1 MSDERD
7 EIRRRIDLVDL
18 VGQRVRLKKSGK
30 NYTGLCP
37 FHEDKSPS
45 FMVSPTTG
53 RYKCFA
59 CGESGDVFTWTM
71 KTQGLD
77 FREALELLAKEAGI
91 ELQKGG
97 ASPAQRSDRVRRLEA
112 MEFALRFFRDA
123 FLKSEAATQY
133 CLRRGFEKVVTD
145 KWEIGYAPDVGDA
158 LAVALKKAGYSLDEC
173 KSLFL
178 VERDGGGGYYDKFRG
193 RLMFPIR
200 NERGELVGFGG
211 RLLGD
216 GTPKYVNSS
225 DTPLFHKSHVLYGY
239 FQARD
244 RLMKDSHAIL
254 TEGYFD
260 VIACHRAGVTGA
272 VASLGTA
279 FTEDHAKLLKRFAS
293 KVTILYDGDGAG
305 QKAALRALE
314 ILEQTGLDVRIA
326 RTPQGS
332 DPDTVLQKEG
342 AEAVQKLVDDA
353 VIPLDFELALLEKNN
368 PVSSADFWK
377 QVLPVLAKAKSNVDL
392 ERHLMRLAAVHPEI
406 SDFRSAQRAIRADVA
421 EWKRQ
426 AARAT
431 QPDAPIVGPGVAR
444 RLKPNIK
451 GLHSWELVLFRAILD
466 DRLKKEAWSAVTD
479 PGLMVTTIG
488 RQLAN
493 ELAEVFGSTIPVD
506 PAQVWLTRLD
516 DVLREALAELE
527 FARTEQIVSKEQVL
541 AAIEQLDQRRQ
552 MNTLRSD
559 RMRRRASVEPVSEAG
574 PDDSESQPN
583 QSAGHLDDKTLR
595 ELNARLRKLK
605 GTPENEGDQS

>member
-1 MSDERD
+1 
-7 EIRRRIDLVDL
+7 
-18 VGQRVRLKKSGK
+18 
-30 NYTGLCP
+30 
-37 FHEDKSPS
+37 
-45 FMVSPTTG
+45 MVSPTTG

-71 KTQGLD
+71 KTQGLE

-91 ELQKGG
+91 SLQKGG
-97 ASPAQRSDRVRRLEA
+97 ATPAQRSDRVRRLEA
-112 MEFALRFFRDA
+112 MEFALKFFREA

-133 CLRRGFEKVVTD
+133 CQRRGFEKAVTD
-145 KWEIGYAPDVGDA
+145 RWEIGYAPDVGDA
-158 LAVALKKAGYSLDEC
+158 LATALKKAGYALEEC
-173 KSLFL
+173 RSLFL
-178 VERDGGGGYYDKFRG
+178 VERDAGGGYYDKFRG

-314 ILEQTGLDVRIA
+314 ILEQAGLDVRVA

-332 DPDTVLQKEG
+332 DPDTVLQKDG
-342 AEAVQKLVDDA
+342 ADAVQKLVDDA
-353 VIPLDFELALLEKNN
+353 VIPLDFELGLLEKNH
-368 PVSSADFWK
+368 PVSTADFWK

-392 ERHLMRLAAVHPEI
+392 ERHLMRLAAVHPTI
-406 SDFRSAQRAIRADVA
+406 SDFQSAKKGLLEDLKRYKALLVVSPESHVPETRLRWTKADVKGV
-421 EWKRQ
+421 KR
-426 AARAT
+426 
-431 QPDAPIVGPGVAR
+431 I
-444 RLKPNIK
+444 
-451 GLHSWELVLFRAILD
+451 EAILFKGILD
-466 DRLKKEAWSAVTD
+466 QAFVRHAWSGASNPD
-479 PGLMVTTIG
+479 IMQSKIG
-488 RQLAN
+488 RDIAVSLR
-493 ELAEVFGSTIPVD
+493 EVFGAEPPLELSR
-506 PAQVWLTRLD
+506 VWLTRLD
-516 DVLREALAELE
+516 DQIRDLLGEIEVAKNFELLPQSVQQVLDAIARLEGEATKAQRTSNHMRKKFEEVTALNQTEPISSKGSSQQEELE
-527 FARTEQIVSKEQVL
+527 V
-541 AAIEQLDQRRQ
+541 
-552 MNTLRSD
+552 TLL
-559 RMRRRASVEPVSEAG
+559 RAYSER
-574 PDDSESQPN
+574 
-583 QSAGHLDDKTLR
+583 LKR
-595 ELNARLRKLK
+595 EKL
-605 GTPENEGDQS
+605 GPENEPDRS

>member
-71 KTQGLD
+71 KTQGLE

-91 ELQKGG
+91 SLQKGG
-97 ASPAQRSDRVRRLEA
+97 ATPAQRSDRVRRLEA
-112 MEFALRFFRDA
+112 MEFALKFFREA

-133 CLRRGFEKVVTD
+133 CLRRGFEKAVTD
-145 KWEIGYAPDVGDA
+145 RWEIGYAPDVGDA
-158 LAVALKKAGYSLDEC
+158 LAIALKKAGYSLDEC

-279 FTEDHAKLLKRFAS
+279 FTEDHAKLLKRFAN

-314 ILEQTGLDVRIA
+314 ILEQTGLDVRVA

-332 DPDTVLQKEG
+332 DPDTVLQKDG

-353 VIPLDFELALLEKNN
+353 VIPLDFELALLEKNH
-368 PVSSADFWK
+368 PVSSPDFWK

-392 ERHLMRLAAVHPEI
+392 ERHLIRLAAIHPRI
-406 SDFRSAQRAIRADVA
+406 SDFQSAKRGMERDLRAFRQGPKKAEFAAPSYGRQRWSKADVQGIKRIEATLFKAVLDPHFTKHAWEAATNPEIMQTEVGRAIAQNLRDSIG
-421 EWKRQ
+421 EDPPQ
-426 AARAT
+426 E
-431 QPDAPIVGPGVAR
+431 VAR
-444 RLKPNIK
+444 
-451 GLHSWELVLFRAILD
+451 
-466 DRLKKEAWSAVTD
+466 
-479 PGLMVTTIG
+479 
-488 RQLAN
+488 
-493 ELAEVFGSTIPVD
+493 
-506 PAQVWLTRLD
+506 VWLTRLED
-516 DVLREALAELE
+516 QIRDLLGEIEIASQFDLLLINKDQIDGAVMRLQGDAAKQKRTSEWKKQKLSQQANSPDSDGGSAASVKAATDSEESLTRKYNEL
-527 FARTEQIVSKEQVL
+527 IK
-541 AAIEQLDQRRQ
+541 
-552 MNTLRSD
+552 
-559 RMRRRASVEPVSEAG
+559 RRR
-574 PDDSESQPN
+574 
-583 QSAGHLDDKTLR
+583 
-595 ELNARLRKLK
+595 EL
-605 GTPENEGDQS
+605 PENQDGRS

>member
-71 KTQGLD
+71 KTQGLE
-77 FREALELLAKEAGI
+77 FREALETLAKEAGI
-91 ELQKGG
+91 TLQKGG
-97 ASPAQRSDRVRRLEA
+97 SSPAQRSDHVRRLEA

-133 CLRRGFEKVVTD
+133 CQRRGFEKTVTD

-158 LAVALKKAGYSLDEC
+158 LATALKKAGYALDEC

-244 RLMKDSHAIL
+244 RLMKNSHAIL

-332 DPDTVLQKEG
+332 DPDTVLQKDG

-353 VIPLDFELALLEKNN
+353 VIPLDFELSLLEKNH
-368 PVSSADFWK
+368 PVSTADFWK
-377 QVLPVLAKAKSNVDL
+377 LVLPVLAKARSNVDL
-392 ERHLMRLAAVHPEI
+392 ERHLMRLAAVHPDI
-406 SDFRSAQRAIRADVA
+406 SDFRSAKKGIERDLKDYKGRQALAPTGPLPVARQRWTKADVKGI
-421 EWKRQ
+421 KRIE
-426 AARAT
+426 AT
-431 QPDAPIVGPGVAR
+431 
-444 RLKPNIK
+444 
-451 GLHSWELVLFRAILD
+451 LFKAILD
-466 DRLKKEAWSAVTD
+466 PVFVKSAWVGATNPEIMQTDIARSISINLREAF
-479 PGLMVTTIG
+479 G
-488 RQLAN
+488 
-493 ELAEVFGSTIPVD
+493 ELPPTELSR
-506 PAQVWLTRLD
+506 VWLTRLD
-516 DVLREALAELE
+516 DQIRDVLGEIEVAREFELLLIN
-527 FARTEQIVSKEQVL
+527 EQQVL
-541 AAIEQLDQRRQ
+541 AAISRLEHDAAKMKRTSSWMRMKFQEESGGNQQEPGSIIPQGQLGESEETRIRAYSERLKREKRTSEND
-552 MNTLRSD
+552 SD
-559 RMRRRASVEPVSEAG
+559 A
-574 PDDSESQPN
+574 
-583 QSAGHLDDKTLR
+583 T
-595 ELNARLRKLK
+595 
-605 GTPENEGDQS
+605 